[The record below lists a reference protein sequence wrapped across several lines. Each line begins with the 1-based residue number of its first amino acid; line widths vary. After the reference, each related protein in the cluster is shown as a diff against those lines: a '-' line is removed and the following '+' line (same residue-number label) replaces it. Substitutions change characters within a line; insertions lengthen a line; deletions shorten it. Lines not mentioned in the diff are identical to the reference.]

1 MNGERKFVLL
11 AVSLVILCITILYCL
26 LFFVLWQYR
35 ILVAVSLLIVV
46 LAGTFSVCIVAIR
59 GTPNRQLQHY
69 SYPPLKPDS
78 QTNYSQP
85 SYSWHDQYHQ

>member
-59 GTPNRQLQHY
+59 GTPNRQLYH
-69 SYPPLKPDS
+69 SYPPLKQDS
-78 QTNYSQP
+78 QQYSQP
-85 SYSWHDQYHQ
+85 SYSWHDQYYP